1 MSAGIPGLSGAHPT
15 LQKTLPSC
23 THLEGALG
31 LPCWALTMV
40 SGMQED
46 GIPLVCAGQ
55 DLLLELGVG

>member
-15 LQKTLPSC
+15 LQKTLPFLHSC
-23 THLEGALG
+23 GGCLG
-31 LPCWALTMV
+31 LTLLGLD